1 MKITYHKYIET
12 PKNLRVINSLV
23 LNNEIRDFLKQ
34 KNCVQQTY
42 FFDSNNFYFFIYLDN
57 GDRIDCSLT

>member
-12 PKNLRVINSLV
+12 LNDLPIINHLV
-23 LNNEIRDFLKQ
+23 LNKEITDFLEERK
-34 KNCVQQTY
+34 CVQQTY
-42 FFDSNNFYFFIYLDN
+42 YFKENNFYFFIYLDN